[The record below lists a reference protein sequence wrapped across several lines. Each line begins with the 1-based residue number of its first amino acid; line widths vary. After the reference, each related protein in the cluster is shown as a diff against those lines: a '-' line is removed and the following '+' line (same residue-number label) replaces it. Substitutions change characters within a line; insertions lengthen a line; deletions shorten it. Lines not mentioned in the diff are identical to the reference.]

1 MGDVIVLPADAPR
14 RVELERR
21 GWRVVARSFGAQL
34 DGDAVDRARLRSLV
48 DRAGLT
54 VRALD
59 DADVDAVLALDAA
72 TIGHY
77 PGSVATR
84 HEPFDRERATPS
96 ATRRGFGVWSG
107 DDLVGMTFVD
117 VLVGGGGAAAG
128 SAADSD
134 AAAGSAAVSA
144 ATAGSAA
151 ASVSAETDV
160 TVVAAGHRG
169 RGIGTAVKAA
179 SVLALLDAGVTRF
192 RTGGSADNPAI
203 IAANA
208 ALGYVRDEEWVTL
221 EPGVS

>member
-134 AAAGSAAVSA
+134 AAAVPLPSPLPPPVPLPLPSRRRRTSRWSLP
-144 ATAGSAA
+144 ATAG
-151 ASVSAETDV
+151 
-160 TVVAAGHRG
+160 AGSGPR
-169 RGIGTAVKAA
+169 
-179 SVLALLDAGVTRF
+179 
-192 RTGGSADNPAI
+192 
-203 IAANA
+203 
-208 ALGYVRDEEWVTL
+208 
-221 EPGVS
+221 

>member
-1 MGDVIVLPADAPR
+1 VGDVVVLPADAPR

-21 GWRVVARSFGAQL
+21 GWPVVARSFGAQL
-34 DGDAVDRARLRSLV
+34 DGDAVERERLRSLV
-48 DRAGLT
+48 DRAGLP

-59 DADVDAVLALDAA
+59 VADVDAVLALDVA
-72 TIGHY
+72 TVGHY

-107 DDLVGMTFVD
+107 DDLVAMTFVD
-117 VLVGGGGAAAG
+117 LLVGDDGAAAG
-128 SAADSD
+128 L
-134 AAAGSAAVSA
+134 AAGSA
-144 ATAGSAA
+144 
-151 ASVSAETDV
+151 SAETDV
-160 TVVAAGHRG
+160 TVVAVGHRG

-203 IAANA
+203 IAANT

-221 EPGVS
+221 EAGAL

>member
-48 DRAGLT
+48 DRAGLP

-96 ATRRGFGVWSG
+96 ATRQGFGVWSG
-107 DDLVGMTFVD
+107 DALVALTFVD
-117 VLVGGGGAAAG
+117 VLVGAGGAAAG
-128 SAADSD
+128 SD
-134 AAAGSAAVSA
+134 AA
-144 ATAGSAA
+144 AGSAA

-203 IAANA
+203 IAANT

>member
-1 MGDVIVLPADAPR
+1 MGNVVVLPADAPR

-117 VLVGGGGAAAG
+117 VLVGAGGAAAG
-128 SAADSD
+128 SDAGSD
-134 AAAGSAAVSA
+134 AA
-144 ATAGSAA
+144 AGSAA
-151 ASVSAETDV
+151 ASVSAATDV

-203 IAANA
+203 IAANT

>member
-1 MGDVIVLPADAPR
+1 MGDVVVLPADAPR

-117 VLVGGGGAAAG
+117 VLVGAGGAAAG
-128 SAADSD
+128 SDAGSD
-134 AAAGSAAVSA
+134 AAAGSA
-144 ATAGSAA
+144 
-151 ASVSAETDV
+151 SAETDV
-160 TVVAAGHRG
+160 TVVAVGHRG

-203 IAANA
+203 IAANT

>member
-1 MGDVIVLPADAPR
+1 MGDVVVLPADAPR

-117 VLVGGGGAAAG
+117 LLVGDDGAAAG
-128 SAADSD
+128 L
-134 AAAGSAAVSA
+134 AAGSA
-144 ATAGSAA
+144 
-151 ASVSAETDV
+151 SAETDV

-203 IAANA
+203 IAANT

>member
-1 MGDVIVLPADAPR
+1 MGNVVVLPADAPR

-117 VLVGGGGAAAG
+117 LLVGDDGAAAG
-128 SAADSD
+128 L
-134 AAAGSAAVSA
+134 AAGSA
-144 ATAGSAA
+144 
-151 ASVSAETDV
+151 SAETDV

-221 EPGVS
+221 EAGAL

>member
-1 MGDVIVLPADAPR
+1 MGDVVVLPADAPR

-117 VLVGGGGAAAG
+117 VLVGAGGAAAG
-128 SAADSD
+128 SDAGSD
-134 AAAGSAAVSA
+134 AAAG
-144 ATAGSAA
+144 
-151 ASVSAETDV
+151 SVSAETDV

-203 IAANA
+203 IAANT

>member
-1 MGDVIVLPADAPR
+1 MGDVVVLPADAPR

-34 DGDAVDRARLRSLV
+34 DGDAVDRTRLRSLV
-48 DRAGLT
+48 DRAGLP

-59 DADVDAVLALDAA
+59 VEDVDAVLTLDAA
-72 TIGHY
+72 TVGHY

-107 DDLVGMTFVD
+107 GALIAMTFVD
-117 VLVGGGGAAAG
+117 VLVGGAAG
-128 SAADSD
+128 SADGG
-134 AAAGSAAVSA
+134 AAGPDAGPD
-144 ATAGSAA
+144 AGSCA
-151 ASVSAETDV
+151 ASASASAETDV

-179 SVLALLDAGVTRF
+179 SVLALLDAGVARF

-203 IAANA
+203 IAANT

-221 EPGVS
+221 EAGTP

>member
-1 MGDVIVLPADAPR
+1 MGNVVVLPADAPR

-117 VLVGGGGAAAG
+117 LLVGGGGAAAG
-128 SAADSD
+128 SDAGSVAGSD
-134 AAAGSAAVSA
+134 AAAAGSAAASA
-144 ATAGSAA
+144 
-151 ASVSAETDV
+151 SAETDV
-160 TVVAAGHRG
+160 TVVAVGHRG
-169 RGIGTAVKAA
+169 PDPAPAVKAA

-203 IAANA
+203 IAANT

>member
-1 MGDVIVLPADAPR
+1 MGDVVVLPADAPR

-107 DDLVGMTFVD
+107 DDLVAMTFVD
-117 VLVGGGGAAAG
+117 VLVGDDGAAAG
-128 SAADSD
+128 SAA
-134 AAAGSAAVSA
+134 GSAP
-144 ATAGSAA
+144 
-151 ASVSAETDV
+151 AETDV

-203 IAANA
+203 IAANT

>member
-1 MGDVIVLPADAPR
+1 MGDVVVLPADAPR

-117 VLVGGGGAAAG
+117 LLVGDDGAAAG
-128 SAADSD
+128 SD
-134 AAAGSAAVSA
+134 AGSA
-144 ATAGSAA
+144 
-151 ASVSAETDV
+151 SAETDV

-203 IAANA
+203 IAANT

>member
-1 MGDVIVLPADAPR
+1 MGDVVVLPADAPR

-21 GWRVVARSFGAQL
+21 GWPVVARSFGAQL
-34 DGDAVDRARLRSLV
+34 DGDAVERERLRSLV
-48 DRAGLT
+48 DRAGLP

-59 DADVDAVLALDAA
+59 VADVDAVLALDVA
-72 TIGHY
+72 TVGHY

-107 DDLVGMTFVD
+107 DDLVAMTFVD
-117 VLVGGGGAAAG
+117 LLVGDDGAAAG
-128 SAADSD
+128 L
-134 AAAGSAAVSA
+134 AAGSA
-144 ATAGSAA
+144 
-151 ASVSAETDV
+151 SAETDV
-160 TVVAAGHRG
+160 TVVAVGHRG

-203 IAANA
+203 IAANT

-221 EPGVS
+221 EAGAL

>member
-1 MGDVIVLPADAPR
+1 MGDVVVLPADAPR

-34 DGDAVDRARLRSLV
+34 DGDAVDRTRLRSLV
-48 DRAGLT
+48 DRAGLP

-59 DADVDAVLALDAA
+59 VADVDAVLALDVA
-72 TIGHY
+72 TVGHY

-96 ATRRGFGVWSG
+96 AVRRAFGAWSG
-107 DDLVGMTFVD
+107 DDLVAMTFVD
-117 VLVGGGGAAAG
+117 VLVGAGGAAAG
-128 SAADSD
+128 SDAGSD
-134 AAAGSAAVSA
+134 AAAGSD
-144 ATAGSAA
+144 ATAVCAA

-160 TVVAAGHRG
+160 TVVAADHRG

-203 IAANA
+203 IAANT

-221 EPGVS
+221 EPSAP

>member
-1 MGDVIVLPADAPR
+1 MGDVVVLPADAPR

-84 HEPFDRERATPS
+84 HEPFGRERATPS

-128 SAADSD
+128 SD
-134 AAAGSAAVSA
+134 AGSA
-144 ATAGSAA
+144 
-151 ASVSAETDV
+151 SAETDV

-203 IAANA
+203 IAANT

>member
-1 MGDVIVLPADAPR
+1 MGDVVVLPADAPR

-117 VLVGGGGAAAG
+117 LLVGDDGAAAG
-128 SAADSD
+128 SAA
-134 AAAGSAAVSA
+134 GSA
-144 ATAGSAA
+144 
-151 ASVSAETDV
+151 SAETDV

-203 IAANA
+203 IAANT

>member
-1 MGDVIVLPADAPR
+1 MGDVVVLPADAPR

-117 VLVGGGGAAAG
+117 LLVGGGGAAAG
-128 SAADSD
+128 SDAGSVAGSD
-134 AAAGSAAVSA
+134 AAAAGSAAASA
-144 ATAGSAA
+144 
-151 ASVSAETDV
+151 SAETDV
-160 TVVAAGHRG
+160 TVVAVGHRG

-203 IAANA
+203 IAANT